1 MTTRLMPL
9 SRAAVPALVLVLSAA
24 PTVAQ
29 RPPRPAQKPPAR
41 AGAPAAFFTT
51 PLSLAEMAGKQAVLE
66 TASGTIVSGLL
77 PEAAP
82 NHVGYFITTARD
94 GGYDGTVFHRVV
106 RGCIIQGGDPLSR
119 DPARR
124 DQFGTGGLGVLR
136 LEASAERHTTGA
148 VSAVLRPGQPD
159 SGGAQFFIC
168 LTDQPA
174 LDGAYS
180 VFGRVVEG
188 LEVAMEISAGPPGPD
203 GKVADPVV
211 IRRVTI
217 RDAPPPQADPF
228 TAESVEELAQWR
240 AVLQTSLGEIGLAF
254 FPEKAP
260 AHVRN
265 FLRLASL
272 GVYDGMAFHR
282 GVPGFVA
289 QTGAL
294 TSRSAPL
301 TAKQQRFV
309 TEMAPEFNDTRHLRG
324 ILSMARGSD
333 PGSATTSFFI
343 CFGPA
348 PSLDGKYTAF
358 GHVVSGLD
366 VLDAIEK
373 APLSGETPVTPITLQ
388 TVRLERAGG

>member
-1 MTTRLMPL
+1 MPKRFPF
-9 SRAAVPALVLVLSAA
+9 SPPGFAFAAALVLASGPVF
-24 PTVAQ
+24 AQ
-29 RPPRPAQKPPAR
+29 RPVQKPPAR
-41 AGAPAAFFTT
+41 QGGTQAFFTT
-51 PLSLAEMAGKQAVLE
+51 PLSPAEMANKQAVLE
-66 TASGTIVSGLL
+66 TDRGTILINLL

-82 NHVGYFITTARD
+82 NHVGYFIKTARE

-106 RGCIIQGGDPLSR
+106 RGGIVQGGDPLSK
-119 DPARR
+119 DPAKR
-124 DQFGTGGLGVLR
+124 DLFGTGGLGVLR

-168 LTDQPA
+168 LTAQPA
-174 LDGAYS
+174 LDGTYS

-188 LEVAMEISAGPPGPD
+188 LDVAMDISTAAPGPD
-203 GKVADPVV
+203 GKVADPIV

-217 RDAPPPQADPF
+217 RDTPPPEPDPF
-228 TAESVEELAQWR
+228 STESVEELARWH
-240 AVLQTSLGEIGLAF
+240 AVLQTSLGDITLEF
-254 FPEKAP
+254 FPDKAP

-265 FLRLASL
+265 FLRLAKL

-282 GVPGFVA
+282 VVAGFVA
-289 QTGAL
+289 QTGSL

-301 TAKQQRFV
+301 NPKQQKFV
-309 TEMAPEFNDTRHLRG
+309 TELAPEFNDTKHVRG
-324 ILSMARGSD
+324 TLSMARGSD
-333 PGSATTSFFI
+333 PASATTSFFV

-358 GHVVSGLD
+358 GRVVSGLD

-373 APLSGETPVTPITLQ
+373 APVTGEMPVTPIALQ